1 MASPSQ
7 AVVVHAAS
15 RACMLTSWTTL
26 CLAMWSGV
34 ILGFLLGQA
43 TAEECGTYW
52 LGTWNPFYVFRQ
64 LSELQQSPWALLSE
78 DMAVSLRESKRELM
92 GMGLVG
98 VLTGAAFYRG
108 GVNGAL
114 EMYEYSTS
122 RWMGGQR
129 GFPDAQGMVPD
140 QEPEWVDSKGPLRV
154 PRRKTA
160 PSAPGALRTLA
171 NEARVF
177 EVQAPQGTGAQQLVL
192 RAC

>member
-1 MASPSQ
+1 MANPTTA
-7 AVVVHAAS
+7 AVVQATSWAG
-15 RACMLTSWTTL
+15 ALTSWTTL

-43 TAEECGTYW
+43 TAEECGAYW
-52 LGTWNPFYVFRQ
+52 LGTWNPFFVFRQ

-78 DMAVSLRESKRELM
+78 DMASSLRESKRELM

-122 RWMGGQR
+122 RWMSGQH
-129 GFPDAQGMVPD
+129 GVPVSQGMVPD

-154 PRRKTA
+154 PRRRAT

-171 NEARVF
+171 NEARVLQV
-177 EVQAPQGTGAQQLVL
+177 ETQPHGGAQQLIL